1 MPVTIL
7 HFFRYAF
14 RALFVALIFFG
25 ITLFSPSAYA
35 DPHAVFYTDRAQEQL
50 FYNTLAA
57 LNQADFVEPSSNNQY
72 SRATLLAR
80 RASAVARTSPQPG
93 DRPFS
98 PEQNPINTSTR
109 TDLPAI
115 LTRGITLEGNDLWTA
130 YLVNQFAL
138 ETATR
143 RNTSEL
149 ARVYCQGGLGRVGC
163 DTNLGSTE
171 SQQQSEAFA
180 NIPVDRQTEVAFG
193 RDSILQSGTSDD
205 EDIRQSIENEPKT
218 ANNKYLYSPRYY
230 SPEIAALRQNIG
242 SNEGA
247 LAILTGLTTGI
258 SGLSGNAI
266 STDAFADVTFEEGEA
281 KLPEDYKLDEYLYK
295 LSQANSLP
303 IGLRTIASGGEAKA
317 RLSQYYE
324 ENPTAI
330 ADSTLVTGKDGS
342 IVKEIQVPASAKIA
356 LQNSGAGL
364 AVQVAQNQHFA
375 NSTELATPGG
385 KARVV
390 PIANIPKVKGI
401 STTEPSPTPEGQV
414 AGLATDL
421 YDLYTR
427 YYENPPPTTNS
438 PADNL
443 INPNKESGVYDLLRA
458 FTNDTYLK
466 GSTDPAESLCGF
478 CIQIDG
484 ILQQAKDTFDNIFCA
499 LFPTTEYCRAR
510 LNEDL
515 P

>member
-1 MPVTIL
+1 M
-7 HFFRYAF
+7 
-14 RALFVALIFFG
+14 
-25 ITLFSPSAYA
+25 
-35 DPHAVFYTDRAQEQL
+35 
-50 FYNTLAA
+50 
-57 LNQADFVEPSSNNQY
+57 
-72 SRATLLAR
+72 
-80 RASAVARTSPQPG
+80 
-93 DRPFS
+93 
-98 PEQNPINTSTR
+98 
-109 TDLPAI
+109 
-115 LTRGITLEGNDLWTA
+115 
-130 YLVNQFAL
+130 
-138 ETATR
+138 
-143 RNTSEL
+143 
-149 ARVYCQGGLGRVGC
+149 
-163 DTNLGSTE
+163 
-171 SQQQSEAFA
+171 
-180 NIPVDRQTEVAFG
+180 
-193 RDSILQSGTSDD
+193 
-205 EDIRQSIENEPKT
+205 
-218 ANNKYLYSPRYY
+218 
-230 SPEIAALRQNIG
+230 
-242 SNEGA
+242 
-247 LAILTGLTTGI
+247 
-258 SGLSGNAI
+258 
-266 STDAFADVTFEEGEA
+266 
-281 KLPEDYKLDEYLYK
+281 
-295 LSQANSLP
+295 
-303 IGLRTIASGGEAKA
+303 
-317 RLSQYYE
+317 SQYYE